1 MAKWIKYVLANG
13 AEKALS
19 YSQEHL
25 DIAKKESRN
34 GEYVIEDIQEEEG
47 L

>member
-1 MAKWIKYVLANG
+1 MKWIKYVLANG

-19 YSQEHL
+19 YSREH
-25 DIAKKESRN
+25 IAIAEKESRN
-34 GEYVIEDIQEEEG
+34 GKYVIEDEPEEE